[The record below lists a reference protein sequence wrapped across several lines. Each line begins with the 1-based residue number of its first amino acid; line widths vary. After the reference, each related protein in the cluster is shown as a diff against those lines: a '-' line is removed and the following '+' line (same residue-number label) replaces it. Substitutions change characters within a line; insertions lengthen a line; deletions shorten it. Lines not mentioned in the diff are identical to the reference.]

1 MHTAILNEDTGLAMK
16 LKTRHFA
23 VLGVTATF
31 LAIRLLENLV
41 PTLAGSFQ
49 RSPRNANGALAA
61 PFSFIFPK
69 IYASQLPS
77 LCQKPSGTFSSSQV
91 MST

>member
-1 MHTAILNEDTGLAMK
+1 MQGLTGPRRRLKEITMHTAILNEDTGLAMK

-41 PTLAGSFQ
+41 PTLAG
-49 RSPRNANGALAA
+49 
-61 PFSFIFPK
+61 
-69 IYASQLPS
+69 
-77 LCQKPSGTFSSSQV
+77 
-91 MST
+91 

>member
-1 MHTAILNEDTGLAMK
+1 MHTAILNEDTGLTMK

-41 PTLAGSFQ
+41 PTLAG
-49 RSPRNANGALAA
+49 
-61 PFSFIFPK
+61 
-69 IYASQLPS
+69 
-77 LCQKPSGTFSSSQV
+77 
-91 MST
+91 

>member
-31 LAIRLLENLV
+31 LAIRLVESLA
-41 PTLAGSFQ
+41 PTLAS
-49 RSPRNANGALAA
+49 
-61 PFSFIFPK
+61 
-69 IYASQLPS
+69 
-77 LCQKPSGTFSSSQV
+77 
-91 MST
+91 

>member
-1 MHTAILNEDTGLAMK
+1 MQGLTGPRRRHKEITMHTAILNEDTGLAMK

-41 PTLAGSFQ
+41 PTLAG
-49 RSPRNANGALAA
+49 
-61 PFSFIFPK
+61 
-69 IYASQLPS
+69 
-77 LCQKPSGTFSSSQV
+77 
-91 MST
+91 